1 MKGVLAIALLVSAC
15 QFGGSQAG
23 GVPLPVDAALPDTA
37 PPPGYEVVSLSFR
50 DGDGYDGT
58 RDTWLIE
65 QVAEPLG
72 ANAVINCDL
81 EHTEDCGFLCTD
93 NLGESVALIQ
103 FDVFGDGD
111 GQVPPGAEIARAL
124 LTVSILDGSPDGAD
138 LFDVAVDWDE
148 TTTWATLGA
157 EPGVQPDDLAP
168 DTAVALPTDAAG
180 AEVLDVTGTAR
191 RWSAGA
197 APRGWLIR
205 ARGADGID
213 IASRESP
220 EEAARPS
227 LSVAYL
233 REIDEE

>member
-65 QVAEPLG
+65 QAAEPRGDGVL
-72 ANAVINCDL
+72 INCDL
-81 EHTEDCGFLCTD
+81 EHTEGCNIFGCD
-93 NLGESVALIQ
+93 NLGESVALIR
-103 FDVFGDGD
+103 FDVFGDGAARI
-111 GQVPPGAEIARAL
+111 PPGAEIARAL

-148 TTTWATLGA
+148 ATTWTTFGA
-157 EPGVQPDDLAP
+157 EPGVQPDDLVP
-168 DTAVALPTDAAG
+168 DTAVALPTDVPG
-180 AEVLDVTGTAR
+180 AEVLDVTGTLV

-205 ARGADGID
+205 ARGANGID

-220 EEAARPS
+220 EEAERPS